1 MVFVDKMFFIFSFV
15 KFLLPKLQTMRIKL
29 TLISILFIPYSLFS
43 QKTDTLNF
51 YSKAFDTERTIYVT
65 TPEFYKYRSEEVKLP
80 VIYILDGQ
88 HQWFVN
94 PLLSNIRYLQYT
106 HQIPQAI
113 VVTIP
118 LLNRNKE
125 CGIKNI
131 NDKELPLHQFIT
143 QEIDEKIQSYYPNDF
158 KIIIGHSFS
167 ASFALYSYLKKPVY
181 YSGVIANTPLDSFRE
196 LIVALE
202 KNKEIDNNKI
212 FISVGGTASYE
223 DFYHRKNFDTLKQEF
238 PLFFNSINTF
248 TAENSGHNAVPIVA
262 TPYLL
267 TKLFS
272 EFNGRYAEIA
282 TVNNN
287 YKLIDKPKSVSDE
300 LNKIENASK
309 IANYFYPPEI
319 AELNGLASRY
329 WNSDMN
335 DFAIAI
341 YEMAVKHYPNY
352 YDFHLQLYEL
362 LLPTDEKRSKNHL
375 NKAYNLLNTI
385 ETNLPEKQAF
395 LNEIKEEKRKN
406 GW

>member
-1 MVFVDKMFFIFSFV
+1 MK
-15 KFLLPKLQTMRIKL
+15 IKL
-29 TLISILFIPYSLFS
+29 ILIPIWFISYSLFS
-43 QKTDTLNF
+43 QKTDTLSF
-51 YSKAFDTERTIYVT
+51 YSKAFGTERTIYIT
-65 TPEFYKYRSEEVKLP
+65 TPEFYKYQSEEVSLP

-88 HQWFVN
+88 HEWFVN
-94 PLLSNIRYLQYT
+94 PILSTVRYLQYT

-113 VVTIP
+113 IVTVP

-131 NDKELPLHQFIT
+131 NDKENLPLHQFIT
-143 QEIDEKIQSYYPNDF
+143 QEVEEKIQPYQPNNY

-167 ASFALYSYLKKPVY
+167 ASFALYSYLKKPDY

-196 LIVALE
+196 LILAFE
-202 KNKEIDNNKI
+202 KNNEIDNGKI
-212 FISVGGTASYE
+212 FISVGGKESHE
-223 DFYHRKNFDTLKQEF
+223 DFYHRKAFDTLKQEF
-238 PLFFNSINTF
+238 PLFFDSIHTF
-248 TAENSGHNAVPIVA
+248 VAENSVHNAVPIVA

-272 EFNGRYAEIA
+272 EFNGRYVKIA
-282 TVNNN
+282 AVDNN
-287 YKLIDKPKSVSDE
+287 YKLINQPKSVSDE

-335 DFAIAI
+335 DYAIAI
-341 YEMAVKHYPNY
+341 YEIAIKYYPDY

-362 LLPTDEKRSKNHL
+362 LLPIDKKRSKIHL
-375 NKAYNLLNTI
+375 NKAYELLNTV
-385 ETNLPEKQAF
+385 ETDLTEKQNL